1 MKRMHE
7 TINENSQDQDNN
19 GELEPR
25 RSKIART
32 GKYFGPYF
40 LAYVLEGEPRT
51 FKEVVNY
58 SHVERG
64 H

>member
-1 MKRMHE
+1 MKRMLE
-7 TINENSQDQDNN
+7 TINENSQDQDKN

-25 RSKIART
+25 RSKRART

-40 LAYVLEGEPRT
+40 LAYVLKGEPQT
-51 FKEVVNY
+51 FKEAVNS
-58 SHVERG
+58 SHVERC